1 MRAQTELAEILGLSG
16 LARKHGQSLRVLI
29 VEDDVAVGEL
39 LQGFVRDLG
48 HETELVP
55 SAEAALQR
63 LQRNRPDLVFL
74 DLRLPGMTGLDSH
87 LQTGARRDQ
96 ASVAPRF
103 AAAARSARP
112 LL

>member
-1 MRAQTELAEILGLSG
+1 MRTQTDLAEIRGLSG
-16 LARKHGQSLRVLI
+16 FARKHGQSLRVLI

-63 LQRNRPDLVFL
+63 LQMNRPDLVFL
-74 DLRLPGMTGLDSH
+74 DRKSTRLNSSH
-87 LQTGARRDQ
+87 
-96 ASVAPRF
+96 VAISYAVF
-103 AAAARSARP
+103 C
-112 LL
+112 LKKKNIF